1 LTSSFL
7 LHLILGS
14 YKPEEDHDW
23 ESYTLGRAPANS
35 EPGADLTVAEQNAQ
49 TANLELARS
58 AGSRYLVQKWGDG
71 TMCDKTGKKREVE
84 VQFHCSMVMTDHIL
98 FVKETKT
105 CSYVLVVQTPR
116 LCGEPGFKS
125 RRDTGEEAEI
135 QCREIVDAK
144 TERAIN
150 LPTADHPLKIPPRKT
165 VLPPPPL
172 KNDPSEPLTVKEKMF
187 NEILRKTLEALMG
200 PENGA
205 ESTSGGK
212 DGEVIIEL
220 AENSMEDMPVESER
234 LIDALRAAGYDVQ
247 TEVITLDTSKDNK
260 KQSPAAKKKASKGQ
274 PHRDEL

>member
-1 LTSSFL
+1 
-7 LHLILGS
+7 
-14 YKPEEDHDW
+14 
-23 ESYTLGRAPANS
+23 
-35 EPGADLTVAEQNAQ
+35 
-49 TANLELARS
+49 
-58 AGSRYLVQKWGDG
+58 
-71 TMCDKTGKKREVE
+71 
-84 VQFHCSMVMTDHIL
+84 MVMTDHIL

-125 RRDTGEEAEI
+125 LRDTGEEAEI
-135 QCREIVDAK
+135 QCREIVDTK

-172 KNDPSEPLTVKEKMF
+172 KNDPSEPLTMKEKMF

-220 AENSMEDMPVESER
+220 AENSMEDMPVESEK